1 MVGDAE
7 QLKPF
12 GCGLFEILIDRRKR
26 MCAGDRVG
34 VGIGQMAHHIS
45 SGKSKSVSMRC
56 GNLLTRAMPLPR
68 SDVRNFEPQGPAAT
82 TVVDE

>member
-34 VGIGQMAHHIS
+34 VGIGQMAHRLS
-45 SGKSKSVSMRC
+45 C
-56 GNLLTRAMPLPR
+56 G
-68 SDVRNFEPQGPAAT
+68 
-82 TVVDE
+82 